1 MKHKKKKR
9 ALRALKFAEA
19 IQDLLWWNG
28 PHTQHDS
35 DTLMGIAN
43 LSREYGFGPS
53 VEQLTDLLKERY
65 CMEDLNDHV
74 QELKM
79 MEAKSVNQS
88 TFKEQVRYLFEQAGG
103 EWIEEALLD
112 EE

>member
-1 MKHKKKKR
+1 MGKKNKKNR
-9 ALRALKFAEA
+9 ALEFAEA

-28 PHTQHDS
+28 PHTQHDA

-53 VEQLTDLLKERY
+53 VEQLTSLLKERY
-65 CMEDLNDHV
+65 SMQDLGEHV
-74 QELKM
+74 HELKM
-79 MEAKSVNQS
+79 MEAKSINQS
-88 TFKEQVRYLFEQAGG
+88 TFEEQVEYLVDQAGSD
-103 EWIEEALLD
+103 WVEEVLLD

>member
-1 MKHKKKKR
+1 MGKKKR
-9 ALRALKFAEA
+9 ALELAKA

-28 PHTQHDS
+28 PYTPHDS
-35 DTLMGIAN
+35 DTLNGVAN
-43 LSREYGFGPS
+43 LSRRCGFGPS
-53 VEQLTDLLKERY
+53 LEQLTDLLKERY
-65 CMEDLNDHV
+65 SMEDLNDHV

-88 TFKEQVRYLFEQAGG
+88 TFEEQVRYLFEQAGA

>member
-1 MKHKKKKR
+1 MKGEKKR
-9 ALRALKFAEA
+9 ALEFAKA

-28 PHTQHDS
+28 PHTQHDA
-35 DTLMGIAN
+35 DTLMGVAN

-65 CMEDLNDHV
+65 GMQDLSDHV

-79 MEAKSVNQS
+79 MEAKSINQS
-88 TFKEQVRYLFEQAGG
+88 TFEEQARYLFEQAGG
-103 EWIEEALLD
+103 EWIEETLLD